1 MDLSCEYVG
10 LKLKNPIVVASSGLT
25 ENLKNMKKAEEH
37 GAACVVVKSLFEEE
51 VCRISP
57 TPRF

>member
-37 GAACVVVKSLFEEE
+37 GAACVVVKSLF
-51 VCRISP
+51 
-57 TPRF
+57 